1 MAQISLISNTPA
13 MRNQN
18 PKSNTSEST
27 CQLPTMGSSWSD
39 VEDDHESER
48 HSSQKRSLMEHSSMD
63 QLSIDP
69 SSEELPSDQSCE
81 EGDKFP
87 IPVITADYNQLR
99 RDELFRTDTN
109 LSPLCNSSTLGHTP
123 FSNYDLKGNSTQ
135 LSMDSSFIFVKP
147 EFNCIEIRDLTRSTI
162 LDNITY
168 GNGRIAEEFV
178 ILAEDIEKGKLIDT
192 HYKTIAQNAMQI
204 SVKDMRIPQLEFKK
218 SFKEDIDAVIKDGRI
233 FNAEQALT
241 ECDCTSEQLDE
252 AWRKADHSIS
262 STGGKVIKFR
272 HGLYCAKVQLK
283 KKKVYVINGFYMA
296 LRRKFTHQHESI
308 YAFVIHWE
316 SSALAW
322 NEFQT
327 KVIGSINPAD
337 AECGSIRKTVYE
349 NYEEYGLTCKPDVH
363 NNVVHSS
370 ASPLQGLLERCNWLS
385 RDIGDD
391 EYGQALLKKGVPESI
406 ILSWAENRKVQT
418 SSPQSDEEVMQL
430 REIFDIVKGMNAP
443 ECTQCL
449 VQLYDD
455 ELFGQMEQSTC
466 LPKSI
471 CCIS

>member
-13 MRNQN
+13 MRREN

-27 CQLPTMGSSWSD
+27 CQPPTMESSWSD
-39 VEDDHESER
+39 VEDEYESDR
-48 HSSQKRSLMEHSSMD
+48 HSSQKRLPMEHSSMD

-69 SSEELPSDQSCE
+69 SSEELPSDHSCE
-81 EGDKFP
+81 VGDEFP

-99 RDELFRTDTN
+99 RDELRTDTN
-109 LSPLCNSSTLGHTP
+109 LSPLSNSFTLGHTP
-123 FSNYDLKGNSTQ
+123 FSNSNLKGNSTQ

-147 EFNCIEIRDLTRSTI
+147 EFNCKEIRDLTRSTI
-162 LDNITY
+162 LDSSTY
-168 GNGRIAEEFV
+168 ANVRIAEEFV

-192 HYKTIAQNAMQI
+192 HYKTIAENAMQM
-204 SVKDMRIPQLEFKK
+204 SVKEMRIPQLEFKK
-218 SFKEDIDAVIKDGRI
+218 SFKEDIDVVIKDGRI

-241 ECDCTSEQLDE
+241 EAGMTPEQLNE
-252 AWRKADHSIS
+252 AWQKADHSIS

-272 HGLYCAKVQLK
+272 HGLYCAKIQLK
-283 KKKVYVINGFYMA
+283 QKKIYVINGFYMA

-308 YAFVIHWE
+308 YAFVIHWD
-316 SSALAW
+316 SSVLAW
-322 NEFQT
+322 NELQT
-327 KVIGSINPAD
+327 KVIGALNPAD
-337 AECGSIRKTVYE
+337 AECGSIRKTVFDK
-349 NYEEYGLTCKPDVH
+349 YEEYGLTCKPDVH

-385 RDIGDD
+385 REIRED

-406 ILSWAENRKVQT
+406 ILSWAENHQVQT
-418 SSPQSDEEVMQL
+418 PSTQSDEEVMQL
-430 REIFDIVKGMNAP
+430 REIFDIVKGLASP

-455 ELFGQMEQSTC
+455 ELFGQMEQSSC
-466 LPKSI
+466 LPKRI